1 MENGTGTTPAREP
14 GTYAGEPGRRA
25 LVIGAGI
32 GGLTAAAGL
41 AARGW
46 HVTVLER
53 SPTLEPV
60 GAAISL
66 APNGQRALDRVGVG
80 DAVRDLAAWQGS
92 GGLRAPDGRW
102 LARTSSEEAGERYGD
117 NLVLLHRSTLIDL
130 LRARLPEDA
139 VRVDAAAEV
148 TDPGA
153 ADDPRRPARVRT
165 ATGELTADLVVAA
178 DGIGSATRRLLFPD
192 HPGPEYAGFT
202 TWRIMVPAPAEPFA
216 PHETWAAAP
225 CGAAT
230 RSTTAPSTPTRPPP
244 SPKAATPRTNA
255 PSCSAASAT
264 GTTPCPPCSRR
275 PHRRASCATTSATC
289 AGRSPPTTAA
299 GSPSSGTP
307 PTP

>member
-14 GTYAGEPGRRA
+14 GTPAGEPGRRA

-102 LARTSSEEAGERYGD
+102 LARTSSEEAG
-117 NLVLLHRSTLIDL
+117 
-130 LRARLPEDA
+130 
-139 VRVDAAAEV
+139 
-148 TDPGA
+148 
-153 ADDPRRPARVRT
+153 
-165 ATGELTADLVVAA
+165 
-178 DGIGSATRRLLFPD
+178 
-192 HPGPEYAGFT
+192 
-202 TWRIMVPAPAEPFA
+202 
-216 PHETWAAAP
+216 
-225 CGAAT
+225 
-230 RSTTAPSTPTRPPP
+230 
-244 SPKAATPRTNA
+244 
-255 PSCSAASAT
+255 
-264 GTTPCPPCSRR
+264 
-275 PHRRASCATTSATC
+275 
-289 AGRSPPTTAA
+289 
-299 GSPSSGTP
+299 
-307 PTP
+307 

>member
-1 MENGTGTTPAREP
+1 METDTGTTPARDQDAP
-14 GTYAGEPGRRA
+14 GGEPGRRA

-32 GGLTAAAGL
+32 GGLTVAAGL
-41 AARGW
+41 ADRGW
-46 HVTVLER
+46 QVTVLER
-53 SPTLEPV
+53 SATLEPV

-80 DAVRDLAAWQGS
+80 DAVRSLAAWQGS

-178 DGIGSATRRLLFPD
+178 DGIGSATRRRLFPD

-202 TWRIMVPAPAEPFA
+202 TWRIVVPAPAEPFA
-216 PHETWAAAP
+216 PHETWGRGVLWGSHPLHDGTVYAYAAAAVPEGGHAEDERAELLRRFGDWHHPVPALLAAAAP
-225 CGAAT
+225 EGWARLAEV
-230 RSTTAPSTPTRPPP
+230 PL
-244 SPKAATPRTNA
+244 
-255 PSCSAASAT
+255 
-264 GTTPCPPCSRR
+264 
-275 PHRRASCATTSATC
+275 
-289 AGRSPPTTAA
+289 AGWSYR
-299 GSPSSGTP
+299 
-307 PTP
+307 